1 MIVVVIS
8 VAIVMLIQIRRR
20 SGIIVCYMIQIL
32 VYLLTSFQKQ
42 QLLKKAWKKAGLLI
56 QITGK
61 KLYFRWNYDAI

>member
-8 VAIVMLIQIRRR
+8 VAIVMPIQIRLQ
-20 SGIIVCYMIQIL
+20 SGTIVCYMILSL
-32 VYLLTSFQKQ
+32 VYLLDSFQKQ
-42 QLLKKAWKKAGLLI
+42 QLLKKARKKAGLLI